1 MSTGTKTFGRSTPRL
16 EDPALLRGKGQFV
29 DDIRLPGTLH
39 AAFVRSP
46 HAHAAI
52 GGIDAAAALAA
63 PGVIAVLTR
72 ADLLPYLSSDR
83 LVVALPDRSYRQ
95 ERHRPILA
103 GDEVV
108 YVGEP
113 IAVVIA
119 EDRYLAED
127 AVALV
132 DIDFDPLPALSDC
145 REALADGAA
154 PVHRN
159 APHNL
164 LAEFDTAYG
173 DVEGAFR
180 TATHVFGERFWVH
193 RGCAHSMEGRGC
205 VATVDPVED
214 RLTLWSST
222 QTPLTAARLLS
233 DLLGREESRLRV
245 LAPDVGGGFGP
256 KLVFYPEEA
265 VIAVA
270 ALHLRRPVK
279 WIEDRREHFVST
291 TQERDQY
298 WDAEIAVDAE
308 GRILALRG
316 SLLHDHGAYTARGL
330 TIPQGSVAA
339 LTLAYEVPAYAM
351 KVKVALT
358 NKVPVTPIRGAGQ
371 PQGVFVMERLL
382 DRAARGIGMDRAE
395 IRRRN
400 LVAAEKMPYAK
411 GLVTRGGIPV
421 TLDSGDY
428 PACQA
433 DALARIGWDGFRD
446 RQAKARAESRYIGI
460 GLANY
465 VEATGRGP
473 FESVAVRVAPSGIIH
488 VYSGAAA
495 MGQSTKTMLAQIV
508 AEQLGGD
515 MSRIAVTTGDS
526 AGIVTGFG
534 GFNSRQTVIAG
545 SSAHAASVKVREKLL
560 LVASHLLEVAATDLA
575 IDGDTVHVPGS
586 DVKMKIGD
594 VARSV
599 SGTAGYALPGGV
611 APGMEATEHVVIDAM
626 TYANGSAVAEV
637 EVDIATGAVEVRR
650 FVLCHDCGR
659 VINPMIVEGQVV
671 GAVVHGIGNALFEWM
686 GFGADGQPVT
696 TNLADYLL
704 VSATEVPRIEILH
717 RESPTYLN
725 PLGVKGVGESG
736 CIPAPAAVISAIE
749 DALSPFGVTLS
760 QAPIRPNDIVAAIAA
775 SRPATS

>member
-1 MSTGTKTFGRSTPRL
+1 
-16 EDPALLRGKGQFV
+16 
-29 DDIRLPGTLH
+29 
-39 AAFVRSP
+39 
-46 HAHAAI
+46 
-52 GGIDAAAALAA
+52 
-63 PGVIAVLTR
+63 
-72 ADLLPYLSSDR
+72 
-83 LVVALPDRSYRQ
+83 
-95 ERHRPILA
+95 
-103 GDEVV
+103 
-108 YVGEP
+108 
-113 IAVVIA
+113 
-119 EDRYLAED
+119 
-127 AVALV
+127 
-132 DIDFDPLPALSDC
+132 
-145 REALADGAA
+145 
-154 PVHRN
+154 
-159 APHNL
+159 
-164 LAEFDTAYG
+164 
-173 DVEGAFR
+173 
-180 TATHVFGERFWVH
+180 
-193 RGCAHSMEGRGC
+193 
-205 VATVDPVED
+205 
-214 RLTLWSST
+214 
-222 QTPLTAARLLS
+222 
-233 DLLGREESRLRV
+233 
-245 LAPDVGGGFGP
+245 
-256 KLVFYPEEA
+256 
-265 VIAVA
+265 
-270 ALHLRRPVK
+270 
-279 WIEDRREHFVST
+279 
-291 TQERDQY
+291 
-298 WDAEIAVDAE
+298 
-308 GRILALRG
+308 
-316 SLLHDHGAYTARGL
+316 
-330 TIPQGSVAA
+330 
-339 LTLAYEVPAYAM
+339 
-351 KVKVALT
+351 
-358 NKVPVTPIRGAGQ
+358 
-371 PQGVFVMERLL
+371 
-382 DRAARGIGMDRAE
+382 
-395 IRRRN
+395 
-400 LVAAEKMPYAK
+400 MPYAK

-446 RQAKARAESRYIGI
+446 RQAKARAEGRYIGI